1 MYNEDL
7 MWIREACVMQV
18 KQLDEIKK
26 ILQDITEKEKPHRP
40 MSPDVKRF
48 IEDHNKWVSEKE
60 EY

>member
-1 MYNEDL
+1 
-7 MWIREACVMQV
+7 MQV